1 VFTYAS
7 EAVGLIVAEVV
18 VTVEAAV
25 PEVVVTAAL
34 FSTDAS
40 VTDCV
45 VEVACEPEGDELL
58 LSLPA
63 QEEKLRAHTAA
74 AAKIISLFIYNSA
87 RLLFSSYQ
95 VRLLLSVL
103 FFKLF
108 FLKLL
113 LLSSLPR

>member
-18 VTVEAAV
+18 VIVEAAV

-74 AAKIISLFIYNSA
+74 AAKITSLFIYNIAFSLRFTYQIFCSA
-87 RLLFSSYQ
+87 VVFIVPSQTVIERF
-95 VRLLLSVL
+95 V
-103 FFKLF
+103 F
-108 FLKLL
+108 
-113 LLSSLPR
+113 